1 MAKVNFKQQ
10 KRQREN
16 ARKQRQ
22 TERLSRRGE
31 KPAGD
36 EAAALAGGAVPATE
50 TETETATETE
60 GETPATAAQPAS
72 AAT

>member
-22 TERLSRRGE
+22 VERLSRRGE
-31 KPAGD
+31 RPAGD
-36 EAAALAGGAVPATE
+36 GAAELVGADA
-50 TETETATETE
+50 
-60 GETPATAAQPAS
+60 PATAELPAS
-72 AAT
+72 AST